1 MSGAARL
8 FVLGVLALG
17 CLALW
22 LGVPAGG
29 LWLAAQV
36 TSSFG
41 PHLVLA
47 LAFIV
52 AGMALVAIALSWVND
67 LYLRVS
73 GGRMVLSAGQPVRRR
88 GPLEPML
95 VATLALAILSF
106 ALWFLLIAENPTINV
121 Y

>member
-1 MSGAARL
+1 MIFARL
-8 FVLGVLALG
+8 FVLAVLAAG
-17 CLALW
+17 CAALW

-29 LWLAAQV
+29 LWLAGKITA
-36 TSSFG
+36 SFG

-47 LAFIV
+47 LVFIV
-52 AGMALVAIALSWVND
+52 AGMTVLGTALSWVNE

-73 GGRMVLSAGQPVRRR
+73 GGRIVTSAGEPVRRR

-95 VATLALAILSF
+95 VATLFLAIVSF
-106 ALWFLLIAENPTINV
+106 AAWFLLIAENPTINV

>member
-1 MSGAARL
+1 M
-8 FVLGVLALG
+8 LAVG

-36 TSSFG
+36 TVVLRT
-41 PHLVLA
+41 PPVLA

>member
-1 MSGAARL
+1 MLARI
-8 FVLGVLALG
+8 FVLAVLVVG
-17 CLALW
+17 CIALW

-29 LWLAAQV
+29 LWLAGQI

-47 LAFIV
+47 LVFIV
-52 AGMALVAIALSWVND
+52 AGMAVLAAALSWVNE

-73 GGRMVLSAGQPVRRR
+73 GGDVVLSAGQPVRRR

-95 VATLALAILSF
+95 VATLFLAIVSF
-106 ALWFLLIAENPTINV
+106 AAWFLLLAENPTINV

>member
-1 MSGAARL
+1 VIVARI
-8 FVLGVLALG
+8 FVLAVLVAG
-17 CLALW
+17 CAVLW

-29 LWLAAQV
+29 LWLAGQITA
-36 TSSFG
+36 SFG

-47 LAFIV
+47 LVFIV
-52 AGMALVAIALSWVND
+52 AGMAALGAALSWVNE

-73 GGRMVLSAGQPVRRR
+73 GGRIVISSGEPVSRR

-95 VATLALAILSF
+95 VATLFLAVVSF
-106 ALWFLLIAENPTINV
+106 AAWFLLIAENPTINV